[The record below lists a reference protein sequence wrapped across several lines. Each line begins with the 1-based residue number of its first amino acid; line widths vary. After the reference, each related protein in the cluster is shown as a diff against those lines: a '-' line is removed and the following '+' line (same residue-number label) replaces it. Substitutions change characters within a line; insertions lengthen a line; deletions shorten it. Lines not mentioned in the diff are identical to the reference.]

1 MSSKTDYLKYIVAML
16 IFGTNGALV
25 SQIPLT
31 SAQIVLTR
39 TFLGSLFLLAWV
51 VSRHQLNLKAS
62 LQGNRWPVLIAGF
75 ALGANWIFLFEAYRA
90 ASVSVATL
98 IYYGG
103 PILVMALSP
112 FIFKESLAWNKLAAI
127 AVVILGMFC
136 ITGLLNGFLT
146 SILGSSVSAAGTAA
160 VDTKAAGGAIGGS
173 TAISVRG
180 LVCGVMA
187 AFFYATLII
196 ANKFIRST
204 SGINLT
210 ILQLLI
216 AFAVVLFY
224 LIWQGRFPFDLPGGT
239 SLFSILI
246 LGIINTGAAYW
257 LYFSSMQHLSG
268 QSVALCSYIDPVS
281 TLGFSAL
288 FLDERLTQL
297 QVAGA
302 ICVIS
307 GALLGELK
315 FNTGR
320 KVSHT

>member
-1 MSSKTDYLKYIVAML
+1 MSSKTDYLKYIGAML
-16 IFGTNGALV
+16 IFGTNGVLV

-112 FIFKESLAWNKLAAI
+112 FIFKEALAWNKLAAI

-146 SILGSSVSAAGTAA
+146 SILGSSASAAGAAA
-160 VDTKAAGGAIGGS
+160 VDAKAAGGAIGGS

-187 AFFYATLII
+187 ALFYATLII
-196 ANKFIRST
+196 ANKFIRSA

-216 AFAVVLFY
+216 AFGVVLFY
-224 LIWQGRFPFDLPGGT
+224 LLWQGRFPFALPGGR
-239 SLFSILI
+239 SLFCILL
-246 LGIINTGAAYW
+246 LGIINT
-257 LYFSSMQHLSG
+257 
-268 QSVALCSYIDPVS
+268 
-281 TLGFSAL
+281 
-288 FLDERLTQL
+288 ERLT
-297 QVAGA
+297 GF
-302 ICVIS
+302 IF
-307 GALLGELK
+307 LLCSI
-315 FNTGR
+315 FPGR
-320 KVSHT
+320 A

>member
-1 MSSKTDYLKYIVAML
+1 MSSKTDYLKYIGAML

-103 PILVMALSP
+103 PILVMTLSP
-112 FIFKESLAWNKLAAI
+112 FIFKEALTWNKLAAI

-136 ITGLLNGFLT
+136 ITGLINGFLT
-146 SILGSSVSAAGTAA
+146 SILGSSASAAGAA
-160 VDTKAAGGAIGGS
+160 VDAKAAGGAISGS

-187 AFFYATLII
+187 ALLYATLII
-196 ANKFIRST
+196 ANKFIRSA

-216 AFAVVLFY
+216 AFGVVLFY
-224 LIWQGRFPFDLPGGT
+224 LLWQGRFPFALPGGR
-239 SLFSILI
+239 SLFCILL

-288 FLDERLTQL
+288 FLDERLTPL

-302 ICVIS
+302 ICVIT

-315 FNTGR
+315 FSAGR
-320 KVSHT
+320 KVPHM